1 MAASLDFGGGSGYV
15 ASMELIEKLEA
26 RFGELL
32 GRVHQLEEDNRELA
46 AQLEAELGKKR
57 EVQQRIEALLEKV
70 QASLD

>member
-1 MAASLDFGGGSGYV
+1 VVGSLDFMAGSGYV
-15 ASMELIEKLEA
+15 PSMELIEKLEA

-32 GRVHQLEEDNRELA
+32 GRVRQLEEDNRELA

-57 EVQQRIEALLEKV
+57 EVQERIEALLSKV